1 MKLFGI
7 CCAVLMGILSAT
19 LSAKAEE
26 GVAPAC
32 TVGVTIRE
40 GIGAATLDYLTRAEN
55 FAAEKKC
62 GSILVR
68 MNTPG
73 GSLQSTRLIVERI
86 LASPVP
92 YLCLISPPGGHAGS
106 AGAII
111 LMACHVNGGL
121 TATNIG
127 AATPILGN
135 GAEAPKDLRNKMVN
149 DTVSW
154 LEGIVGL
161 RGRDLQFAKEIVTEA
176 KAVSAEEA
184 KKLKALDF
192 VTNNEQEFL
201 HAAQGHKIIL
211 GEKKEST
218 VEVGPLVEFAPDL
231 RYQILNFTADPEIAY
246 LLFMGSIALLYA
258 EITHPGLV
266 APGVIG
272 GIGLVLSLIAFHK
285 LEVFWGGLALILLGI
300 AFLVAELFVASF
312 GVLGIGGVIS
322 FVVGSVL
329 LFDRDI
335 TGYSLPWTLIG
346 GVTLVVVAIL
356 LGLGGMAL
364 RTVRRRRKD
373 TDHDLKTKTVK
384 VVSVEPGGL
393 VGQVEILG
401 EVWRFRSDH
410 EIQLADQ
417 VEVLSR
423 EGLTLH
429 IKKKE

>member
-1 MKLFGI
+1 MKLLGV
-7 CCAVLMGILSAT
+7 CVAVLMMLVSGE
-19 LSAKAEE
+19 KAHAADE
-26 GVAPAC
+26 C
-32 TVGVTIRE
+32 TVAITVHDA
-40 GIGAATLDYLTRAEN
+40 IGAATLDYLTRAERV
-55 FAAEKKC
+55 AAEKNC
-62 GSILVR
+62 SSIFLR

-73 GSLQSTRLIVERI
+73 GNLQSTRLIVEKI

-92 YLCLISPPGGHAGS
+92 YLCLISPSGGHAGS

-135 GAEAPKDLRNKMVN
+135 GAEMPKDLRNKMIN

-154 LEGIVGL
+154 LEGIVAL
-161 RGRDLQFAKEIVTEA
+161 RKRNSKFAEEIITEA
-176 KAVSAEEA
+176 KAVSSDEA
-184 KKLKALDF
+184 KKINALDI
-192 VTNNEQEFL
+192 VSDNELGFL
-201 HAAQGHKIIL
+201 QAAEGRTVVL
-211 GEKKEST
+211 GEKKEAT
-218 VEVGPLVEFAPDL
+218 VRVGTLIEFAPDF

-272 GIGLVLSLIAFHK
+272 GIGLILSLIAFHK
-285 LEVFWGGLALILLGI
+285 MEVFWGGVALILLGI
-300 AFLVAELFVASF
+300 VFLVAELFVASF
-312 GVLGIGGVIS
+312 GILGVGGVIS

-329 LFDRDI
+329 LFDRDL
-335 TGYSLPWTLIG
+335 TGYSLPWALIG
-346 GVTLVVVAIL
+346 GVTLILAAVL

-373 TDHDLKTKTVK
+373 ADFDLKTKKVK
-384 VVSVEPGGL
+384 VVSVDSKGHS
-393 VGQVEILG
+393 GQVEILG
-401 EVWRFRSDH
+401 EVWKFSSDESIH
-410 EIQLADQ
+410 ITDS